1 MSEIKASEVRT
12 YCAQCCV
19 EHPVICEIEHGVFS
33 KVKPDPD
40 SPYHKGHLCEKGLAG
55 PEMVYHPDRL
65 NYPLKRTKPK
75 TSRDGGWVR
84 ISWDE
89 AYDTIVK
96 NLNKITKKYGAESV
110 LQFAGAPG
118 GGAFVDDMFWVH
130 RFANLFG
137 TPNRVETGIAACE
150 FGRDTLSAL
159 TFGMV
164 FEPPPGSNFFGQHI
178 YPDIENTA
186 CMMCWGYSPRNTENE
201 VYYRIVA
208 AKKRG
213 AKLIVVDPRRTEL
226 AENADMHMQIRPG
239 TDPCLAMGMI
249 NLMITRELYDKDF
262 VRDWTNGPFLV
273 RTDTNDLLTEKDLLA
288 RGNIKKYV
296 VWDENSKSPKTYS
309 PETVSYKSPDVLP
322 SLLGTYKLKLASGKE
337 VECKTALKLLA
348 ERAAKYT
355 PQKVEEIT
363 WIPAKDVEQAAIWM
377 TKLKRSCIHTFT
389 GVEQNTNVAQ
399 GARAIHVMYALTGN
413 FDLDGGT
420 VSFPFPVPL
429 IGDYEG
435 SGDILPHEQHKK
447 RIKQAERPL
456 GVSLRGYMTHYDA
469 YEAILTGKPYPIKG
483 GMGWGANHLCIGS
496 DALLGR
502 KALQQLEFVFWVEL
516 FMTPTAEMADI
527 VLPAASFWE
536 CPNVVG
542 YGEII
547 GYSNIIGNYLKYRE
561 PPVPPLYER
570 KGDLQILCELSQRFG
585 FNDKYFDAGVE
596 ACLNGKITPSGYTA
610 EQVRQ
615 SPNGI
620 YFKNILPRF
629 RKYAEINEKTGK
641 FKGFI
646 TKTKKMEIYS
656 TAFRMHGYDPLPE
669 FVEPMISPISQPKL
683 AEKYPLILIDA
694 RRKYMTQSQC
704 GGLPSIRKHM
714 PYAYAEIHPDT
725 AKQYGID
732 DGDIIY
738 IETRNG
744 KIKQQAKVTESIH
757 PRVVCATFGWW
768 QGCPQFGIPQ
778 PDPFGPEGSN
788 YSIII
793 DSEFKDPIT
802 GSYPLNGFLCTIE
815 KAGKAEPI
823 V

>member
-1 MSEIKASEVRT
+1 MAERKLNEVRT

-19 EHPVICEIEHGVFS
+19 EHPVICEIEHGTFS
-33 KVKPDPD
+33 KVRPDPD
-40 SPYHKGHLCEKGLAG
+40 SPYHKGTVCEKGMAG
-55 PEMVYHPDRL
+55 PELVYHPDRL
-65 NYPLKRTKPK
+65 NYPMKRTKPK

-96 NLNKITKKYGAESV
+96 RLSEIKKKYGAESV

-118 GGAFVDDMFWVH
+118 GGTFVDDMFWIH

-159 TFGMV
+159 TLGQS
-164 FEPPPGSNFFGQHI
+164 FEPPPGSNFFGLHM

-186 CMMCWGYSPRNTENE
+186 CMMCWGYSPRHTENE
-201 VYYRIVA
+201 VYHRIVA

-226 AENADMHMQIRPG
+226 AEHADIHMRIRPG

-249 NLMITRELYDKDF
+249 NIMLSKNMYDKSF
-262 VRDWTNGPFLV
+262 VRDWTNGPLLV
-273 RTDTNDLLTEKDLLA
+273 RTDSNDLLTEKDL
-288 RGNIKKYV
+288 RSEGNASKYV
-296 VWDENSKSPKTYS
+296 VLDEISKTPKIYD
-309 PETVSYKSPDVLP
+309 PATVSYESPQVFPVLM
-322 SLLGTYKLKLASGKE
+322 GTYEITLANGKE

-363 WIPAKDVEQAAIWM
+363 WIPAKDVEQAATWM
-377 TKLKRSCIHTFT
+377 ATLKRSSFQTFT

-399 GARAIHVMYALTGN
+399 GARAIHTLYALTGN
-413 FDLDGGT
+413 FDLDGGNI
-420 VSFPFPVPL
+420 SYPFPVPL

-435 SGDILPHEQHKK
+435 SGDILSPEQHRK

-456 GVSLRGYMTHYDA
+456 GVSLRGYMTHFDA

-502 KALQQLEFVFWVEL
+502 KALQQLEFIFWVEL

-547 GYSNIIGNYLKYRE
+547 GYSNILGNYLKYRE
-561 PPVPPLYER
+561 PVVTPLYER
-570 KGDLQILCELSQRFG
+570 KGDLQILCELSQKFG
-585 FNDKYFDAGVE
+585 FNDKCFNGGVE
-596 ACLNGKITPSGYTA
+596 ACLNYKIGPSGYTA

-615 SPNGI
+615 HPNGI
-620 YFKNILPRF
+620 YFNNILPKYG
-629 RKYAEINEKTGK
+629 KYAERYQN
-641 FKGFI
+641 
-646 TKTKKMEIYS
+646 
-656 TAFRMHGYDPLPE
+656 R
-669 FVEPMISPISQPKL
+669 
-683 AEKYPLILIDA
+683 
-694 RRKYMTQSQC
+694 
-704 GGLPSIRKHM
+704 
-714 PYAYAEIHPDT
+714 
-725 AKQYGID
+725 
-732 DGDIIY
+732 
-738 IETRNG
+738 
-744 KIKQQAKVTESIH
+744 
-757 PRVVCATFGWW
+757 
-768 QGCPQFGIPQ
+768 
-778 PDPFGPEGSN
+778 
-788 YSIII
+788 
-793 DSEFKDPIT
+793 
-802 GSYPLNGFLCTIE
+802 
-815 KAGKAEPI
+815 
-823 V
+823 